1 MQMDPRGKIKNGKT
15 HYPKNQLI
23 IKKGAVQGKNNQ
35 KRNRSDCQ
43 NKKQSFKIQSSF
55 HYPAL
60 FIASFSPFTSS
71 SDKVC
76 FFISSS
82 NPLGQKGKATDT
94 FSARSH
100 PASFLAC

>member
-1 MQMDPRGKIKNGKT
+1 MHVETRGKVKNGKT
-15 HYPKNQLI
+15 HSPENQLI

-35 KRNRSDCQ
+35 KRDRSNCQ

-60 FIASFSPFTSS
+60 FMVSFSPFTSS
-71 SDKVC
+71 FESVC
-76 FFISSS
+76 FLISSS
-82 NPLGQKGKATDT
+82 NSFGQAGKVTVT

-100 PASFLAC
+100 PASFLAI

>member
-1 MQMDPRGKIKNGKT
+1 MQMEPRDKIKNGKT

-23 IKKGAVQGKNNQ
+23 IKKGTVQGKNNQ
-35 KRNRSDCQ
+35 KRDRSDCQ

-60 FIASFSPFTSS
+60 FMLSSSPLMSS

-76 FFISSS
+76 FLISSS
-82 NPLGQKGKATDT
+82 NSLGHTGKVTET
-94 FSARSH
+94 FSESSH
-100 PASFLAC
+100 PASFLA

>member
-1 MQMDPRGKIKNGKT
+1 MQMAPRGKIKNAKT

-23 IKKGAVQGKNNQ
+23 IKKGTVQGKNNQ
-35 KRNRSDCQ
+35 KRNRPNCQ

-60 FIASFSPFTSS
+60 FMLSFSPFMSS
-71 SDKVC
+71 LESVC
-76 FFISSS
+76 FLISAS
-82 NPLGQKGKATDT
+82 NSLGQAGRKTVT
-94 FSARSH
+94 FSERSH